1 MMNLQYC
8 TYNSTESKLLYVFH
22 EIFNCVILHKIGDI
36 RLHMRLHGFRH
47 CNKDKLIKKYKHFK
61 MYTDIC
67 RMDRLRN
74 VQYAQI
80 EQYKNYYTV
89 CTHWTAPREV
99 TELHYE

>member
-1 MMNLQYC
+1 
-8 TYNSTESKLLYVFH
+8 
-22 EIFNCVILHKIGDI
+22 
-36 RLHMRLHGFRH
+36 
-47 CNKDKLIKKYKHFK
+47 

-80 EQYKNYYTV
+80 EQYKNYCTV
-89 CTHWTAPREV
+89 CTHWTAPQEV